1 MKCWNASHIYQEDR
15 FDIKICIIFSRTQK
29 CHFFRNNLL
38 LIASQYN
45 RIQSLTIIAITMAGI
60 PNIREDKLSIPHKMH
75 VTNDSIKKS

>member
-1 MKCWNASHIYQEDR
+1 MPLFHN
-15 FDIKICIIFSRTQK
+15 IIAR
-29 CHFFRNNLL
+29 
-38 LIASQYN
+38 QYN